1 MAKKK
6 SILWV
11 LFLSICILLQ
21 IRPITVSAEK
31 PDIIIE
37 NVSISDSSISKGETF
52 TASFDLHNNSA
63 GHLRNIYIQVESSDF
78 SVLHKG
84 AAFKVA
90 DQLDH
95 NTSVSVTLAF
105 KCHATLSNRIPLKIT
120 YDDYTGENPAIEEQ
134 LLVTFDDS
142 ATNPG
147 TPKFMITSGDIQT
160 LGIGKTGK
168 VKIKVQN
175 NSDYAVKKVL
185 ITPELSSDVLSYLN
199 INQIYMKPTNSQM
212 PAGGEQSFEYE
223 LTVNGTATPGIYPI
237 TYKVVGEGENK
248 EACTASLSGYIKVT
262 ANDGASDIQVVD
274 VKTTP
279 EIPARDKVL
288 TFQVEIEKESG
299 VTYKNLNVWL
309 EGLAT
314 ETFIYQEKK
323 LKKSPKKNGD
333 DTLTASFDYKIASN
347 AAEGTYPYEVHISYT
362 DKMGNSIHNKESYQ
376 LYLKPEG
383 VKKGALEINNLI
395 LPDQVQGEETFSVG
409 FSLYNSGE
417 NNLENIEV
425 AFNGTAEVMSKGSS
439 NVRIDQLAPG
449 KSKKAQFKL
458 VAVKQ
463 EQTRGV
469 PISFQI
475 TYDEK
480 AGDEVETKTIIQSMG
495 VMVKGDKEGTTAPKI
510 IVDQLDMPDTILLGE
525 EFELSFA
532 LTNTSTEKSIKNMK
546 MTINSIDSV
555 TQTSNIVIV
564 GQSDS
569 VYFAKLDSEEQVTSK
584 VKMMIPATY
593 KGSVCDVKFDF
604 SYEDTEGTIYTDQE
618 TIHIP
623 VAEQTQLTASNVRVG
638 NVRDDGYTL
647 EVDFYNT
654 GKALLKNLMVDLEG
668 DYEAINSN
676 YYVGDLPSGRMD
688 IYSVSING
696 EIPEQL
702 TGNVLFT
709 YEDSGGNKQELTVP
723 FDIHYEKPVE
733 EVMAAAE
740 ETNERTFY
748 ITPFFI
754 VVIVIAVVVIF
765 IIRKRRKAV

>member
-120 YDDYTGENPAIEEQ
+120 YDDYTGENPVIEEQ

-199 INQIYMKPTNSQM
+199 INQIYMKPTNSQIS
-212 PAGGEQSFEYE
+212 AGGEQSFEYE

-709 YEDSGGNKQELTVP
+709 YEDNGGNKQELTVP

-733 EVMAAAE
+733 EVMAVAE

>member
-199 INQIYMKPTNSQM
+199 INQIYMKPTNSQIS
-212 PAGGEQSFEYE
+212 AGGEQSFEYE

-395 LPDQVQGEETFSVG
+395 LPEQVQGEETFTVG

-425 AFNGTAEVMSKGSS
+425 SFNGTAEVMSKGSS
-439 NVRIDQLAPG
+439 NARFDQLAPG
-449 KSKKAQFKL
+449 KSKMTQFKL

-584 VKMMIPATY
+584 VKMMIPAAY

>member
-199 INQIYMKPTNSQM
+199 INQTYMKPTNSQIS
-212 PAGGEQSFEYE
+212 AGGEQSFEYE

-248 EACTASLSGYIKVT
+248 EAYTASLSGYIKVT

-584 VKMMIPATY
+584 VKMMIPAAY

>member
-199 INQIYMKPTNSQM
+199 VNQIYMKPTNSQM

-395 LPDQVQGEETFSVG
+395 LPEQVQGEETFTVG

-425 AFNGTAEVMSKGSS
+425 SFNGTAEV
-439 NVRIDQLAPG
+439 N
-449 KSKKAQFKL
+449 
-458 VAVKQ
+458 
-463 EQTRGV
+463 
-469 PISFQI
+469 
-475 TYDEK
+475 
-480 AGDEVETKTIIQSMG
+480 
-495 VMVKGDKEGTTAPKI
+495 
-510 IVDQLDMPDTILLGE
+510 
-525 EFELSFA
+525 
-532 LTNTSTEKSIKNMK
+532 
-546 MTINSIDSV
+546 
-555 TQTSNIVIV
+555 
-564 GQSDS
+564 
-569 VYFAKLDSEEQVTSK
+569 
-584 VKMMIPATY
+584 
-593 KGSVCDVKFDF
+593 
-604 SYEDTEGTIYTDQE
+604 
-618 TIHIP
+618 
-623 VAEQTQLTASNVRVG
+623 
-638 NVRDDGYTL
+638 
-647 EVDFYNT
+647 
-654 GKALLKNLMVDLEG
+654 
-668 DYEAINSN
+668 
-676 YYVGDLPSGRMD
+676 
-688 IYSVSING
+688 
-696 EIPEQL
+696 
-702 TGNVLFT
+702 
-709 YEDSGGNKQELTVP
+709 
-723 FDIHYEKPVE
+723 
-733 EVMAAAE
+733 
-740 ETNERTFY
+740 
-748 ITPFFI
+748 
-754 VVIVIAVVVIF
+754 
-765 IIRKRRKAV
+765 